1 MDSNGFK
8 IGWVILELSRIKVV
22 TVVSSTAG
30 SPVTSMASNHPIG
43 WLCLLSCKKCN
54 SIALRNKK
62 FTISSESEGVGS
74 KRHWPAAAAPPHP
87 LRRALDI
94 LNNKF
99 IYFLKTSICTVNS
112 GYLMDCFS
120 WEHIYFQKLLA
131 RFSLIGRRIFRV
143 HFSVKNF
150 FGRFLFIGLHTPSA
164 CVQPFCTRLRPWR
177 RGKPRLGY

>member
-120 WEHIYFQKLLA
+120 WEHIYFQKLFPHISRPL
-131 RFSLIGRRIFRV
+131 FRQ
-143 HFSVKNF
+143 K
-150 FGRFLFIGLHTPSA
+150 FLWKVFIHRPSYT
-164 CVQPFCTRLRPWR
+164 FCLRPTFLYPAAAVEKGETKDR
-177 RGKPRLGY
+177 ILE